1 MMRKTCQAF
10 AMVTC
15 FGAFAAC
22 TDGEVGT
29 NGRVRF
35 SQSMAFADVEGLQ
48 APIAVGRPLWIT
60 LQDAPANAHDE
71 DVDNPRLALHVH
83 RDGVLVHSPPRLNE
97 VTHELVLDEPG
108 SYELVAQLE
117 AAELDRTSV
126 RAAAV
131 AGIGT
136 ARAYKTSTRAVE
148 GGCLL
153 HVSTGEGLSFCEA
166 APRVNS
172 GARLSFQTPCF
183 GCISSTHPAA
193 SRSRFILL
201 FALSVASSARRRIGG
216 FENRGA
222 ISLAAVLLP
231 AKEKPAL
238 TRSSPILRG
247 PKRCSFRS
255 H

>member
-1 MMRKTCQAF
+1 MRKTCQAF

-60 LQDAPANAHDE
+60 LQDAPANAYDE
-71 DVDNPRLALHVH
+71 GVDNPRLALHVH

-131 AGIGT
+131 AGIGA

-153 HVSTGEGLSFCEA
+153 HVSTGEGLSSFVLHRNQSLELLVVPRDA
-166 APRVNS
+166 HATAPCWANRR
-172 GARLSFQTPCF
+172 RLSFASATPDTA
-183 GCISSTHPAA
+183 SP
-193 SRSRFILL
+193 SRSPPQTRTPRR
-201 FALSVASSARRRIGG
+201 VAAA
-216 FENRGA
+216 E
-222 ISLAAVLLP
+222 SLA
-231 AKEKPAL
+231 
-238 TRSSPILRG
+238 RG
-247 PKRCSFRS
+247 KIV
-255 H
+255 